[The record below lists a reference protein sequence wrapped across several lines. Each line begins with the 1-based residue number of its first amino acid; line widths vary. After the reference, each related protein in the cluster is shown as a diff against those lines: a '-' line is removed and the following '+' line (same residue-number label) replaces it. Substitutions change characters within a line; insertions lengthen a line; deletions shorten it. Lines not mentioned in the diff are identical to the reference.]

1 MIMNNK
7 ITSQLSV
14 LLINDFSRLQ
24 NYLLIATYFM
34 EKVTRVAFK
43 SELSDIVSEISFT
56 AEK

>member
-1 MIMNNK
+1 MNNK